1 MFLDWAVPV
10 AISKKTSGCFF
21 ASAIIA
27 GWKPNE
33 VAKMIL
39 LPSRIRL
46 SITCATCGPS
56 GTFSLKVV

>member
-1 MFLDWAVPV
+1 MFGSTVVPV
-10 AISKKTSGCFF
+10 AISNFTSGCFF
-21 ASAIIA
+21 AAAAIA
-27 GWKPNE
+27 VWKPNE

-56 GTFSLKVV
+56 GTFSL